1 MVLRLAARTV
11 GAVFAAE
18 SAGVCKAEPLWF
30 FRVIRDLA
38 RIDALQTWIAARDLE
53 GRDDVG
59 LFHEAEGQ
67 DGPPSAMA

>member
-1 MVLRLAARTV
+1 MVLHLAARSV

-18 SAGVCKAEPLWF
+18 SAGVCKAEPLW

-53 GRDDVG
+53 GVDDAG
-59 LFHEAEGQ
+59 LLHNAKGQ

>member
-11 GAVFAAE
+11 RAAFAAE
-18 SAGVCKAEPLWF
+18 SAGVCKAEPLW